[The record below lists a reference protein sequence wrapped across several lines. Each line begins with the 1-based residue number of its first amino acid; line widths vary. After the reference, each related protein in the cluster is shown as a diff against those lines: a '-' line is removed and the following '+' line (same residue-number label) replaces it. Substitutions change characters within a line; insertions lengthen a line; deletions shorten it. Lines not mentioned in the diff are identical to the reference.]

1 MLLAHK
7 IELKPNNKQA
17 TYFAKGCGVSRF
29 AYNWALSNWKELY
42 EKGEK
47 PNEAGLRKKLN
58 NIKANDFPWMLEV
71 TKSAPQQA
79 IKDLGQAFSRFFKKL
94 AGYPKFKKKDKHD
107 SFRIDNGPTI
117 VGADAIQIIDNKIKV
132 PKLGWIKMTEKLRF
146 KGQIKSVVIS
156 KKADRWF
163 ASISVETSSLL
174 KARKNQG
181 VVGIDLGVKSLAVS
195 SRGEVFKGAKPHTQK
210 LMRLKRLS
218 RGLSRKKKSSNNFK
232 KAALRLARLHLDIAN
247 IRRDYLH
254 KATTNTVLSYDK
266 IGIENLNVK
275 GISSNRKLARH
286 ILDQSFYEFRRQL
299 EYKADWYG
307 SKITVAPR
315 FYPSSK
321 LCHVCNWKNEKLELK
336 TRSWTCDEC
345 NTYHDR
351 DYNAAKNLEL
361 LCTVS
366 STGTNACGVGSSV
379 LSS

>member
-1 MLLAHK
+1 M
-7 IELKPNNKQA
+7 
-17 TYFAKGCGVSRF
+17 SRF
-29 AYNWALSNWKELY
+29 TYNWALSNWKELY
-42 EKGEK
+42 AKGEK
-47 PNEAGLRKKLN
+47 PNEESIRKKLN
-58 NIKANDFPWMLEV
+58 RIKANELPWMLEV
-71 TKSAPQQA
+71 SKSASQQA

-94 AGYPKFKKKDKHD
+94 EGYPKFKKKDRQD

-132 PKLGWIKMTEKLRF
+132 PKLDWVKMTEKLRF

-156 KKADRWF
+156 
-163 ASISVETSSLL
+163 
-174 KARKNQG
+174 
-181 VVGIDLGVKSLAVS
+181 
-195 SRGEVFKGAKPHTQK
+195 
-210 LMRLKRLS
+210 
-218 RGLSRKKKSSNNFK
+218 K

-254 KATTNTVLSYDK
+254 KATTNIVLSYDK
-266 IGIENLNVK
+266 IGIENFNVK
-275 GISSNRKLARH
+275 GMSSNRRLARH
-286 ILDQSFYEFRRQL
+286 ILDQSFYELQRQL

-321 LCHVCNWKNEKLELK
+321 LCHVCNWKNAKLNLK

-345 NTYHDR
+345 NTCHDR

-366 STGTNACGVGSSV
+366 STETNACRVGSSS
-379 LSS
+379 LS